1 MRLLPNAR
9 MRGAGQRGQTTAE
22 FVIVFPMLILLF
34 FLMLEFGWLL
44 KNWIVVTN
52 SAREA
57 ARCAIAQ
64 SCAIDGTPTDPVT
77 LIFSRLGS
85 GITGNLDVNRDGKLD
100 AADVDID
107 IEIVDNDGNSTPT
120 AGDSLV
126 VCIQAGNKPI
136 TPAPVFLSAGTLPD
150 PLPLAA
156 REEMIIEFGLPA
168 DWNDWASMSND
179 DGECDFS

>member
-1 MRLLPNAR
+1 MRLLPNLGAR
-9 MRGAGQRGQTTAE
+9 DAGQRGQTTTE

-52 SAREA
+52 AAREA
-57 ARCAIAQ
+57 TRCAIAQ
-64 SCAIDGTPTDPVT
+64 SCQVNGTPTDPKT

-100 AADVDID
+100 ATDVKID
-107 IEIVDNDGNSTPT
+107 IEVVDQDGDNAPS

-126 VCIQAGNKPI
+126 VCIEAGNKPI

-156 REEMIIEFGLPA
+156 REEMLIEFGLPA
-168 DWNDWASMSND
+168 NWSNWATMSND
-179 DGECDFS
+179 GGECDFN